1 MDKKLVG
8 LMVIFV
14 VFFGLF
20 TATVIFNNNPTIK
33 TFTRAATELIPSS
46 DKSLIFSWPKTI
58 KADGKE
64 TATIDVLVRNSATLP
79 IANKQVMLSTTVGK
93 IDNNNQTTNKLGRV
107 TFTITSDVQGT
118 AEISAIVNGST
129 QLINKVSVKF
139 E

>member
-20 TATVIFNNNPTIK
+20 TAIIIFNNPIR
-33 TFTRAATELIPSS
+33 TRAAAELIPSS
-46 DKSLIFSWPKTI
+46 NNSLIFSWPKTI

-64 TATIDVLVRNSATLP
+64 TATIDVLVRNTETLP
-79 IANKQVMLSTTVGK
+79 IANKQVTLSTTIGK
-93 IDNNNQTTNKLGRV
+93 INNSSQITNKLGRA